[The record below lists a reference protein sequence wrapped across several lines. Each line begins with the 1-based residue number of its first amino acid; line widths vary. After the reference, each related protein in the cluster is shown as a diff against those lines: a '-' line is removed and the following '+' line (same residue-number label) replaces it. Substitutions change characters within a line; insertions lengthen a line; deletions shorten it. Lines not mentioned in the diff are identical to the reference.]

1 MDPRKLF
8 SDSRLRGLCAYCCGP
23 PETRDHVPSKVFLD
37 SPMPNDLPVV
47 ECCLNCNNGFSRDEE
62 YTAALIECA
71 ICGTVD
77 ANRLSRVKISLALQY
92 SPALQALIAES
103 TSSDDSGQLWW
114 NPDMKRIHNVLE
126 KLARG
131 HAAYELNILP
141 ADDPAIEVV
150 PITMFNAE
158 SRDAFLEDVE
168 TPFFPEIGSRAFSDP
183 QTLLLDTWKVVQ
195 QGRYEYL
202 VTQAYGTA
210 VRMLISDYLACEVL
224 WD

>member
-1 MDPRKLF
+1 
-8 SDSRLRGLCAYCCGP
+8 
-23 PETRDHVPSKVFLD
+23 
-37 SPMPNDLPVV
+37 
-47 ECCLNCNNGFSRDEE
+47 
-62 YTAALIECA
+62 
-71 ICGTVD
+71 
-77 ANRLSRVKISLALQY
+77 
-92 SPALQALIAES
+92 
-103 TSSDDSGQLWW
+103 
-114 NPDMKRIHNVLE
+114 MKRIHNVLE

-195 QGRYEYL
+195 QGRYEYP